1 MAQSNPHEV
10 YPVAEADYMADIKTK
25 GLPAGLNVLL
35 PGVPGLTSRGF
46 LGYCTV
52 TLFTLDGKG
61 EWGLFDTGHYSD
73 RNLLLS
79 VLNKAG
85 VEPAEIRHVVLSHLH
100 FDHVLNL
107 PLFPRAEVYVSQAE
121 IDYAEQVAAGSI
133 VDHAVP
139 DFWTFLLKNRSVHRV
154 EEEHELGPSC
164 RLTVRPGHTPGG
176 IVMLCKGSENTAVC
190 GDVIKNAWEAASGKA
205 AMAASAKDAA
215 ESIRVV
221 MAQAEVIIPGHDRPF
236 RHFQRGL
243 EFLSPFQWEVRTNLY
258 PEPLNNPVLVMER
271 IAARYLY

>member
-1 MAQSNPHEV
+1 
-10 YPVAEADYMADIKTK
+10 MADIKTK

-35 PGVPGLTSRGF
+35 PGVPGSTSRGF

-52 TLFTLDGKG
+52 TLFRLDNKG

-79 VLNKAG
+79 ALNKAG
-85 VEPAEIRHVVLSHLH
+85 VEPTDIRHVVLSHLH
-100 FDHVLNL
+100 FDHILNL
-107 PLFPRAEVYVSQAE
+107 PLFPRAQIYVSQAE
-121 IDYAEQVAAGSI
+121 IDYAEQVTAGST

-139 DFWTFLLKNRSVHRV
+139 EFWAFLLKNRSVHRV

-164 RLTVRPGHTPGG
+164 RLTVRAGHTPGG
-176 IVMLCKGSENTAVC
+176 IVMLCKESENTAVC
-190 GDVIKNAWEAASGKA
+190 GDVIKNAWEASSGKA
-205 AMAASAKDAA
+205 AMAVSAKDAA

-236 RHFQRGL
+236 RHFQGGL
-243 EFLSPFQWEVRTNLY
+243 EFLSPFQWEVRASLY
-258 PEPLNNPVLVMER
+258 PEPLNSPVLVMER
-271 IAARYLY
+271 TAARYLY